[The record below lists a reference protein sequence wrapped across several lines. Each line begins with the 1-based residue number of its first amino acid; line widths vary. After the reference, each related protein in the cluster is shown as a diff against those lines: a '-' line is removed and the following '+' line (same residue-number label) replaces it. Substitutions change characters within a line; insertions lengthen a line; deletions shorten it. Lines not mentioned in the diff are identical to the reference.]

1 MKVLQITGKEQFE
14 FITMPVPE
22 PEYREVRIK
31 RLGIVTCNA
40 YDLNIYQGKPYP
52 NINGTLTFPYPP
64 GGPGHEWVGVVDK
77 LGPGVTQFSIGDWVC
92 LPGGRGE
99 GRGMYPMGYAP
110 YSVCH
115 ETCLIK
121 VPAGMD
127 IAKLAPFEMATCMAA
142 NIIDLKAMKAIEG
155 KRVAVMGLGPAGLIG
170 AQMLKAEGAAEVIG
184 MDIDK
189 GRREY
194 AVSSGLVNRSIGP
207 PGDDGKNLPL
217 RPSTPID
224 TGIDCAGRPAAIEY
238 LIDHTKDIVSFFAV
252 QLGPFEFK
260 GGTMERHEGLNLRR
274 HPGRNFEC
282 GEYTLE
288 VIANSKIDLSLVISH
303 KMRLEDYDKAM
314 KLIKSHQAL
323 KVLFTFD
330 ERDW

>member
-1 MKVLQITGKEQFE
+1 
-14 FITMPVPE
+14 
-22 PEYREVRIK
+22 
-31 RLGIVTCNA
+31 
-40 YDLNIYQGKPYP
+40 
-52 NINGTLTFPYPP
+52 
-64 GGPGHEWVGVVDK
+64 
-77 LGPGVTQFSIGDWVC
+77 
-92 LPGGRGE
+92 
-99 GRGMYPMGYAP
+99 
-110 YSVCH
+110 
-115 ETCLIK
+115 
-121 VPAGMD
+121 
-127 IAKLAPFEMATCMAA
+127 
-142 NIIDLKAMKAIEG
+142 
-155 KRVAVMGLGPAGLIG
+155 MGLGPAGLIG